1 METKEELMERICEID
16 GIVNKPG
23 ATEAPWYEPWNLI
36 LNWLR
41 ARTDRR
47 LTIAPQCSISH
58 LYYKGKH
65 RMLLRMHFHTEHSF
79 V

>member
-23 ATEAPWYEPWNLI
+23 ATEAPWYEPWDLI